1 MQYARHNEDQ
11 RVWEAAEF
19 AALPPNELERMRRN
33 LSCVECTQFA
43 WFRKASLHGHPAHFC
58 AHHLDSCPLRVEYV
72 VSGERDGQGSES
84 DQIASSESIVV
95 RLDQEVGAGIAPNI
109 VQTPPHS
116 NSWGTGTR
124 YISRGGSREASQ
136 HFTLRRILYRLVQSP
151 TFRASNALVALYRNE
166 GEVIVQGRVN
176 QIAVSFSEIT
186 RDHHGRTLL
195 YWGPIASGGRTA
207 DGKIWLNSSTSNGS
221 ASVAVFEDIADE
233 FMRTFE
239 VEDLEDLAG
248 AHVLVAG
255 GCHVAGT
262 GKPVIWCGS
271 PKFIVVRKYRDAS

>member
-1 MQYARHNEDQ
+1 MQHALHNEDQ
-11 RVWEAAEF
+11 RVWEAAKF

-43 WFRKASLHGHPAHFC
+43 WFRKKSVHGHPAHFC
-58 AHHLDSCPLRVEYV
+58 AHHLDSCSLRVEYV

-95 RLDQEVGAGIAPNI
+95 RLDQEVGAAIASNV
-109 VQTPPHS
+109 VQNPDHS
-116 NSWGTGTR
+116 DSWGMGTR
-124 YISRGGSREASQ
+124 YISQGGGREASQ

-151 TFRASNALVALYRNE
+151 TFRGSNAQIALYRNE
-166 GEVIVQGRVN
+166 GEAIVQGGVN

-186 RDHHGRTLL
+186 RDHHGRTLM
-195 YWGPIASGGRTA
+195 YWGPIASAGRTQ
-207 DGKIWLNSSTSNGS
+207 DEKVWLNSSASNGS
-221 ASVAVFEDIADE
+221 ASVAVFEDIAEE

-248 AHVLVAG
+248 AHVLVVG
-255 GCHVAGT
+255 SCQFAGT

-271 PKFIVVRKYRDAS
+271 PKFVVVRKYRDAD